1 MPLAALQIALPSAD
15 QVDPEKGIVRGCKLA
30 TANVTA
36 VFAGKDGKPVS
47 LKMTPTLI
55 DDLFGLAQKQGR
67 LDAYWTHDRLNDG
80 NEDADFLHDSVGV
93 WKNFAK
99 DADGNLIADAVLEPS
114 QYRDRILWKA
124 QNDPAGIMTS
134 LVFDYTGDPSNAR
147 ARSIDSG
154 DFVRFA
160 AANTALL
167 SAYTSPTTKTAKL
180 NAMDINE
187 LLTALQDPQVLDAL
201 KAVIKSV
208 ESNQDDQ
215 TSADDVTPDEVAEM
229 EDAADITPSSDDKKD
244 ATQPALMKRY
254 RKAVLAVAQKV
265 KTNAAALTSAQEEE
279 LLKKAEA
286 RFTSKIGSSAVLK
299 DFVRRDNSADEFE
312 TAVTAQLAAG
322 AKDRPTAILRLSKDK
337 PDLYNAAV
345 KAGKI

>member
-1 MPLAALQIALPSAD
+1 MPLAALKVTFPTAD

-36 VFAGKDGKPVS
+36 TFAGKDGKPVQ

-55 DDLFGLAQKQGR
+55 DDLLNLATTQGR

-80 NEDADFLHDSVGV
+80 NENADFLHDTVGV

-99 DADGNLIADAVLEPS
+99 DDQGNLIADAVLEPS

-167 SAYTSPTTKTAKL
+167 SAYTHQTKTAKL
-180 NAMDINE
+180 SNMDITE
-187 LLTALQDPQVLDAL
+187 IIEAL
-201 KAVIKSV
+201 KDPAVMEAVKAIVNSPEV
-208 ESNQDDQ
+208 
-215 TSADDVTPDEVAEM
+215 ADAITPDEVAEV
-229 EDAADITPSSDDKKD
+229 EEAADITPTEEEKKD
-244 ATQPALMKRY
+244 ETAPALMKRY
-254 RKAVLAVAQKV
+254 RKAVLAVAKRAKATPV
-265 KTNAAALTSAQEEE
+265 AFDEEA

-286 RFTSKIGSSAVLK
+286 RFAKSIGSSAVLK
-299 DFVRRDNSADEFE
+299 DFVRKDNAGDDIE
-312 TAVTAQLAAG
+312 TAIQAQLTAG

-345 KAGKI
+345 KAGKL